1 MAGSIGW
8 IVVVKSDESLVFHLA
23 SALAGVATVA
33 HGLERPVPKVA
44 ALCDR
49 EDVVHDARQPAA
61 LDAGGVHLEP
71 CEAQLHP
78 HLGRVPLI
86 SIDSMPWLAPV
97 TVWRL
102 PTAFGDVCH
111 SCILQ

>member
-1 MAGSIGW
+1 MAGSIGR
-8 IVVVKSDESLVFHLA
+8 IVVVKSDEALVFHLA
-23 SALAGVATVA
+23 AALAGVATVA
-33 HGLERPVPKVA
+33 HGLKWTLPKVA
-44 ALCDR
+44 ALGDR
-49 EDVVHDARQPAA
+49 EDVVNDTRQPAA

-78 HLGRVPLI
+78 HLGRVSLI
-86 SIDSMPWLAPV
+86 PIDSMPWLAPV